1 MNLFVEHID
10 DALVVCPK
18 GQLNSANAAEFEADI
33 LARLATGAA
42 RLILDLS
49 GLDYISSAGL
59 RVVLVAA
66 QTVREQ
72 GGVLILCGLSGA
84 VHEVFEVS
92 GFLDILSIREDKTCA
107 LNVKA
112 PARAAPGG

>member
-1 MNLFVEHID
+1 MNLYGEHID
-10 DALVVCPK
+10 DALVVCPR
-18 GQLNSANAAEFEADI
+18 GQLNSANAAEFEADV
-33 LARLATGAA
+33 LARLATGPA
-42 RLILDLS
+42 RLILDLA

-66 QTVREQ
+66 QKAREL
-72 GGVLILCGLSGA
+72 GIVLILCGLSGA

-92 GFLDILSIREDKTCA
+92 GFLDILPIREDRTCA

-112 PARAAPGG
+112 PLRAASGA

>member
-1 MNLFVEHID
+1 MRWWSV
-10 DALVVCPK
+10 P
-18 GQLNSANAAEFEADI
+18 GAAQQRQCGGI
-33 LARLATGAA
+33 RGRRARAPGDGPA
-42 RLILDLS
+42 RLILDLA

-66 QTVREQ
+66 QKAREL
-72 GGVLILCGLSGA
+72 GIVLILCGLSGA

-92 GFLDILSIREDKTCA
+92 GFLDILPIREDRTCA

-112 PARAAPGG
+112 PLRAASGA